1 MFQIACFPHLQ
12 QPPCTGRPEADCEAF
27 LLLHGKQAT
36 AVHSREV
43 ARQAEALAQRFG
55 CPVSLVRHAAWL
67 HDISA
72 VLSPDEMQAYAQS
85 QAWDWDPAEQAHPFL
100 LHQRISAD
108 MAQSL
113 WAVRDPRVL
122 SAISC
127 HTTLK
132 ADPSL
137 ADMLVFLADKLA
149 WDQSGAPPFFQVVH
163 EALDRSPA
171 HASLAYIDYVLDH
184 GMILSPH
191 HLLLQARSWL
201 RDACLA

>member
-12 QPPCTGRPEADCEAF
+12 QAPCTGRPEADCEAF

-108 MAQSL
+108 IGGYGAVALGSPRSACSFGHQLPHYLKSRSL
-113 WAVRDPRVL
+113 SGGHAGL
-122 SAISC
+122 S
-127 HTTLK
+127 
-132 ADPSL
+132 
-137 ADMLVFLADKLA
+137 
-149 WDQSGAPPFFQVVH
+149 G
-163 EALDRSPA
+163 R
-171 HASLAYIDYVLDH
+171 
-184 GMILSPH
+184 
-191 HLLLQARSWL
+191 
-201 RDACLA
+201 